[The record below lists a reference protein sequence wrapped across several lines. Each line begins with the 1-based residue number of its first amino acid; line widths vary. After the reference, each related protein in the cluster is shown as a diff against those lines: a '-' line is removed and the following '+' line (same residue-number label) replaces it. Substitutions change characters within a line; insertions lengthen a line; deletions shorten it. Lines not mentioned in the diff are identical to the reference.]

1 MGEWKAKGKSWV
13 LWDKGYTFGRVDD
26 LTPYGQPGK
35 WEAYHLDWRGSLTLK
50 TFNSLDQA
58 KMHVERVTA
67 QYRELTAARA
77 SARKAPARLHRALDA
92 RLAKDTFE
100 VIRANGSVAGEW
112 NTQAEADWHAKTMT
126 KNGLGSFV
134 VRGSSAFNNH
144 RCNEC
149 GAEANGYASVLG
161 RKEYLCSRHGRKFPT
176 WKATDSA
183 RKAPAR
189 LHRALDAV
197 LDSARVRDSAST
209 EQVLKSV
216 GFRRVGGS
224 GDSDDWEKGVVG
236 VTTSKSTD
244 EWWFFPGGW
253 DEGGRGGKGAT
264 ALQTRVGGS
273 RGKDRI
279 PADCLD
285 LGTLAL

>member
-13 LWDKGYTFGRVDD
+13 LWDKGYTFGQVDD

-35 WEAYHLDWRGSLTLK
+35 WEAEPSGRRGSLTLK

-58 KMHVERVTA
+58 KMYVERVTA
-67 QYRELTAARA
+67 QYREVTAARD

-197 LDSARVRDSAST
+197 LDAQPARARDDEEGVCA
-209 EQVLKSV
+209 KC
-216 GFRRVGGS
+216 GKPIIY
-224 GDSDDWEKGVVG
+224 KGP
-236 VTTSKSTD
+236 TQPWLHKRFAD
-244 EWWFFPGGW
+244 
-253 DEGGRGGKGAT
+253 GKVCGT
-264 ALQTRVGGS
+264 ALA
-273 RGKDRI
+273 KDRI